1 MTTGKLYQEAI
12 NEANDLV
19 RMAEERAKDKL
30 IESVMPRIRELLEK
44 KILEGEDVDEDV
56 EDLLLSTDDDTD
68 DEDVDTGE
76 DFEELEP
83 QAPAPEQAPML
94 TSSPPVSPP
103 VSSVDSSLD
112 ITIPKSVGKVTL
124 SVTETKSNGEK
135 DKSIQLDESN
145 IQDLIKLIDGRGTL
159 VERARSIQLELKM
172 LRRELDTL
180 SDRRKQLR
188 AGDQIVEEF
197 NAVLRKSIGLKQ
209 EIKDAVPGP
218 LAESAKLEFTKIE
231 KEIKEMSTKTL
242 LRSLLSEGPRGKI
255 NEETEE
261 MEMKE
266 ADAEGEEAPAVEP
279 AEEGG
284 DEDVDVDAV
293 KSALDTLAAAIGMK
307 VVDEEGGADEDMGD
321 LDMGDEEGEEKEE
334 GMTYEFDEM
343 SMSEG
348 DGEEE
353 GDMSESEEE
362 ELDEGDVFEIDESML
377 RTELKRLRS
386 LREAANAATAMASHF
401 GGGKAGKDAFESPAK
416 LNANESGKG
425 KGRGRPK
432 VEKVEE
438 AEEEKDSEKVEES
451 RLNRELAARLDEA
464 AKAITALNRQLAEQK
479 LFNAKLLY
487 VNKLMQSSS
496 LTDKQ
501 FRSIVEA
508 LDSAK
513 NLREAHLLYT
523 SLSES
528 LVKTGRSISEGV
540 RTAGGSSRP
549 VGTKSSGTT
558 LNEGAI
564 VDRWAI
570 LAGIK

>member
-1 MTTGKLYQEAI
+1 
-12 NEANDLV
+12 
-19 RMAEERAKDKL
+19 
-30 IESVMPRIRELLEK
+30 
-44 KILEGEDVDEDV
+44 
-56 EDLLLSTDDDTD
+56 
-68 DEDVDTGE
+68 
-76 DFEELEP
+76 
-83 QAPAPEQAPML
+83 
-94 TSSPPVSPP
+94 
-103 VSSVDSSLD
+103 
-112 ITIPKSVGKVTL
+112 
-124 SVTETKSNGEK
+124 
-135 DKSIQLDESN
+135 
-145 IQDLIKLIDGRGTL
+145 
-159 VERARSIQLELKM
+159 
-172 LRRELDTL
+172 
-180 SDRRKQLR
+180 
-188 AGDQIVEEF
+188 
-197 NAVLRKSIGLKQ
+197 
-209 EIKDAVPGP
+209 
-218 LAESAKLEFTKIE
+218 
-231 KEIKEMSTKTL
+231 
-242 LRSLLSEGPRGKI
+242 
-255 NEETEE
+255 
-261 MEMKE
+261 MEMME
-266 ADAEGEEAPAVEP
+266 VADEGSDEPVVEP
-279 AEEGG
+279 AEEDG

-307 VVDEEGGADEDMGD
+307 VVDEEGADEDMGD
-321 LDMGDEEGEEKEE
+321 LDMSDEEEEGEEKEE

-348 DGEEE
+348 EEE
-353 GDMSESEEE
+353 KEGEMSESEEE
-362 ELDEGDVFEIDESML
+362 ELAEGDVFEIDESML
-377 RTELKRLRS
+377 RAELKRLRS
-386 LREAANAATAMASHF
+386 LREAANAATAMAAHF

-416 LNANESGKG
+416 LNALSEKDKV

-432 VEKVEE
+432 AEKVEE
-438 AEEEKDSEKVEES
+438 ADADKEKEKVEES
-451 RLNRELAARLDEA
+451 RLNRALAARLEEA

-540 RTAGGSSRP
+540 RSAGGSSRP